1 MAKPDKPTIDFL
13 RKIQTYLDEE
23 CCMAS
28 LDAED
33 VSYQIDEFIDNY
45 QIADNTKRKS
55 EFGTSGPSNCQC
67 QSKNNSDDQAP
78 NNNRNKL
85 QWLKG
90 EGPQTD

>member
-55 EFGTSGPSNCQC
+55 EFGTSGPSKCYC
-67 QSKNNSDDQAP
+67 KP
-78 NNNRNKL
+78 K
-85 QWLKG
+85 
-90 EGPQTD
+90 P